1 MNNFN
6 LSISQYFD
14 LIQQKIKAKDFKIL
28 KLTSEPEKEIS
39 VYLESVNYMM
49 YEFSE
54 DHNDKRQLFPYIIV
68 PNDVDWDFT
77 QITLKEFINFLA
89 KNKSKTI
96 EMIDTKNIEYINNDS
111 VENIEIIT
119 EIIKKDDLDPFWL

>member
-1 MNNFN
+1 
-6 LSISQYFD
+6 
-14 LIQQKIKAKDFKIL
+14 KILKKDFKIL
-28 KLTSEPEKEIS
+28 KLTSDPDKEIS

-54 DHNDKRQLFPYIIV
+54 DHNDKRQLFTYIIV

-77 QITLKEFINFLA
+77 TITLKEFINFLA
-89 KNKSKTI
+89 QNKSKTI
-96 EMIDTKNIEYINNDS
+96 EMIDTKNIQYINNDF

-119 EIIKKDDLDPFWL
+119 EIKKDDLDPFWL

>member
-1 MNNFN
+1 MKNNYTLN
-6 LSISQYFD
+6 ITQYFS
-14 LIQQKIKAKDFKIL
+14 LIQEKILKKDFKIL
-28 KLTSEPEKEIS
+28 KLTSEPDKEIS

-77 QITLKEFINFLA
+77 TITLKEFINFLA
-89 KNKSKTI
+89 QNKSKTI
-96 EMIDTKNIEYINNDS
+96 EMIDTKNIQYINNDF

-119 EIIKKDDLDPFWL
+119 EIKKDDLDPFWL

>member
-6 LSISQYFD
+6 LNINQYFS
-14 LIQQKIKAKDFKIL
+14 LIQEKILKKDFKIL
-28 KLTSEPEKEIS
+28 KLTSEPDKEIS

-49 YEFSE
+49 YEFS
-54 DHNDKRQLFPYIIV
+54 DDNKDPRKIFPYIIV

-77 QITLKEFINFLA
+77 TITLKEFINFLA
-89 KNKSKTI
+89 QNKSKTI
-96 EMIDTKNIEYINNDS
+96 EMIDTKNIQYINNDF

-119 EIIKKDDLDPFWL
+119 EIKKDDLDPFWL

>member
-1 MNNFN
+1 MNNFKLN
-6 LSISQYFD
+6 ITEYFS
-14 LIQQKIKAKDFKIL
+14 LIQKKILKKDFKIL

-49 YEFSE
+49 YEFS
-54 DHNDKRQLFPYIIV
+54 DDNKDPRKIFPYIIV

-77 QITLKEFINFLA
+77 KITLKEFINFLA

-96 EMIDTKNIEYINNDS
+96 EMIDTENIQYINDF
-111 VENIEIIT
+111 VEI
-119 EIIKKDDLDPFWL
+119 DDFWD